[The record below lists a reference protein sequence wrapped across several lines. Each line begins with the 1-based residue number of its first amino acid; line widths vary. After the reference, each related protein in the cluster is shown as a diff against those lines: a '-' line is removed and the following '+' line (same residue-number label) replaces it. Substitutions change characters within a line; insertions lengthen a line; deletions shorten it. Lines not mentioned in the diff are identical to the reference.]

1 MYLFSSSLVLDVS
14 SVLDT
19 GTLLLDSFSG
29 SLALD
34 GSLV

>member
-1 MYLFSSSLVLDVS
+1 MCLFSSSLVLDIS

-19 GTLLLDSFSG
+19 GNLLLDSFFR